1 MKRSSVVVAT
11 PHQVR
16 DPMEAREL
24 VTRARRYERLMQQ
37 RRTLLRRLAG
47 VDAEI
52 RTARKIVHDMMA
64 PFVYAKPLDVNG
76 VIVYSKDNGAP
87 PTPRSKTEEVIARAV
102 EAGRRPPGRPR
113 TVRRP

>member
-47 VDAEI
+47 LDAQI

-64 PFVYAKPLDVNG
+64 PFVYAKPGHVNG
-76 VIVYSKDNGAP
+76 VIVHSKDNGAP
-87 PTPRSKTEEVIARAV
+87 PTPRSKSGEGIARRGD
-102 EAGRRPPGRPR
+102 AGR
-113 TVRRP
+113 